1 MDPSDKPAPP
11 SAATGFFERIFG
23 LAIFALLLWGS
34 FLITRPFV
42 AAIVWAVMI
51 AVSIWPL
58 HRRLSRALRGRA
70 KLSAIL
76 LSLVL
81 AAVLIVPV
89 AGLLASLADTAK
101 MLVAKA
107 ESGAAFELPPPP
119 AFLARVPLV
128 GGKLQ
133 QSWADAVSNVE
144 GTYARLRPSIE
155 AALKWLLAS
164 TLDLGLALLQFL
176 LAIGITAPM
185 LIGGP
190 KGGAM
195 LSNLAARLA
204 PERGAALVD
213 LAARCIRS
221 VSFGVIGTAL
231 VQGALMAIGLAI
243 AGVPGVVVLGF
254 ASFLL
259 AVLQIGVFPVWLLA
273 AAWLADSD
281 QTGWAVFTVVWG
293 IAAGLVDNFMKPY
306 LISHGTGLPLALI
319 FLGVLGGMI
328 AWGFVGIFVGPTV
341 LAVTYT
347 LMQTWMS
354 PPAQE
359 RGA

>member
-1 MDPSDKPAPP
+1 
-11 SAATGFFERIFG
+11 
-23 LAIFALLLWGS
+23 
-34 FLITRPFV
+34 
-42 AAIVWAVMI
+42 
-51 AVSIWPL
+51 
-58 HRRLSRALRGRA
+58 
-70 KLSAIL
+70 
-76 LSLVL
+76 
-81 AAVLIVPV
+81 
-89 AGLLASLADTAK
+89 
-101 MLVAKA
+101 
-107 ESGAAFELPPPP
+107 
-119 AFLARVPLV
+119 
-128 GGKLQ
+128 
-133 QSWADAVSNVE
+133 
-144 GTYARLRPSIE
+144 
-155 AALKWLLAS
+155 
-164 TLDLGLALLQFL
+164 
-176 LAIGITAPM
+176 
-185 LIGGP
+185 
-190 KGGAM
+190 
-195 LSNLAARLA
+195 
-204 PERGAALVD
+204 
-213 LAARCIRS
+213 
-221 VSFGVIGTAL
+221 